1 MKRLTALWICSI
13 MALAITACGIQSPG
27 TQEQKAEPD
36 GKIEE
41 AVKRN
46 GLKGIKE
53 TKKLVVCTSPDYAPF
68 EFEDPS
74 REGQSMYVGADM
86 ELARYLAE
94 KLEVELEIQAMGFEE
109 CLEAVSEKRADVGLM
124 GLLAKEERSAEVEYT
139 APYYDEGDQV
149 ILVLKERLEEFP
161 DMDSFAGKTVAAQ
174 NGTLQAQLVME
185 QLPESYMD
193 VITTVS
199 DGLPMLRSKMADGI
213 AVRSADAEKLI
224 KENDDLAAAPEGF
237 VYTSDGIVGCIAEDE
252 PELKKALNDIF
263 AEVADSDLYYGW
275 IDEANQLAA
284 YLSRK

>member
-1 MKRLTALWICSI
+1 MKRFITLLTGI
-13 MALAITACGIQSPG
+13 MILGITACGIQSSD
-27 TQEQKAEPD
+27 TQKEPKPQNE
-36 GKIEE
+36 KIEV
-41 AVKRN
+41 VKRN

-109 CLEAVSEKRADVGLM
+109 CLEAVSEKRVDVGLM
-124 GLLAKEERSAEVEYT
+124 GLIAKEERSAEVEYT
-139 APYYDEGDQV
+139 DPYYDEGEQV

-161 DMDSFAGKTVAAQ
+161 DLNSFAGKTVAAQ

-185 QLPESYMD
+185 QLPESYME
-193 VITTVS
+193 VITTIS

-213 AVRSADAEKLI
+213 AVRSADAERII
-224 KENDDLAAAPEGF
+224 KENDDLAAAPEGLA
-237 VYTSDGIVGCIAEDE
+237 YTSEGIVGCIAEDE

-263 AEVADSDLYYGW
+263 AEVSGSGLYYGW
-275 IDEANQLAA
+275 IDEAYQLAA
-284 YLSRK
+284 YLGRKQ